1 MVSGARALAPRLASQ
16 FLAKLGHGDAGDG
29 APVEVPV
36 DQLLDVREAQVG
48 ALAAYLY
55 QQFLDAGVVALMGG
69 TGPARCAHL
78 SQQILYHVAHP
89 PIFGDPEARLQ
100 VTPGVMLPRTAQ
112 NRGTL
117 AC

>member
-1 MVSGARALAPRLASQ
+1 MVSGTRALAPRLASQ
-16 FLAKLGHGDAGDG
+16 LLAKLGHGDAGDSP
-29 APVEVPV
+29 PVEIPV
-36 DQLLDVREAQVG
+36 DQLLYVREAQVG

-55 QQFLDAGVVALMGG
+55 QQFLDAGVVALMRG

-78 SQQILYHVAHP
+78 GQQILYHVAHP
-89 PIFGDPEARLQ
+89 PIIGDPGARLQ
-100 VTPGVMLPRTAQ
+100 VTLPVMLARTTP